1 MKKETHII
9 IDNNYSFAQALA
21 GTDAPLDIIDR
32 LSMLDVIYYSFDGNK
47 HQGQIIIN
55 NELENDLETIF
66 ALMEELKFPLGKAI
80 PIAAYSWRDHN
91 SMADNNT
98 SSFNYRL
105 IEGTN
110 KLSLHSLGRA
120 IDINPLQNPVIY
132 ADGTIAPAG
141 ARYDPDKEGTF
152 RKGHPIVEEFLKLGW
167 HWGGNFAHLK
177 DYHHFEKT

>member
-55 NELENDLETIF
+55 NELENDLEIIF

-98 SSFNYRL
+98 SAFNYRSKS
-105 IEGTN
+105 ISSAPSKHAMGV
-110 KLSLHSLGRA
+110 A
-120 IDINPLQNPVIY
+120 IDINPLFNPMVRREG
-132 ADGTIAPAG
+132 GTTMIEPPAG
-141 ARYDPDKEGTF
+141 RYDK
-152 RKGHPIVEEFLKLGW
+152 
-167 HWGGNFAHLK
+167 
-177 DYHHFEKT
+177 